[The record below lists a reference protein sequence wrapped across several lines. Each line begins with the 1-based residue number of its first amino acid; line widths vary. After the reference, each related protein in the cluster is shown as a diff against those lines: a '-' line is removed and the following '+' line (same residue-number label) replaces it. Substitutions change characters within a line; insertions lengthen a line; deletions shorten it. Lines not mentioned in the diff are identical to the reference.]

1 VKPRALLLLYLAAL
15 PGLAGAAEGPD
26 PLRLRDELR
35 AMEAL
40 LDSTVEQVSRP
51 NPGFFLAGS
60 PSCRGY
66 LLKGYGFVF
75 VLPARWLPMRQ
86 QADQRLRRPPA
97 RRGNST
103 EGMVMIS
110 GDRPD
115 PRLSAI
121 ERQVEIFQQEAEQ
134 QQAEAEREFE
144 QVTRELRARLL
155 AAQAA
160 WGDVPPSPVLPV
172 LATAPPSV
180 PESPAAEPPAPA
192 VPAAPPAA
200 PPVPAKPPAPADS
213 AVVPAPPP
221 VGPVRPP
228 APWLSWAEREPQDPE
243 DKGPE
248 RLVGDVR
255 DAVIAAL
262 EAHGPSLLSLR
273 PEETIS
279 VVVDFVAGAPFLD
292 DETRPAR
299 SLTLRVRKRDLDDR
313 RAGRLSPEE
322 LRRRVEAAEY

>member
-1 VKPRALLLLYLAAL
+1 MKPRALLPLCLAAL
-15 PGLAGAAEGPD
+15 PSLAGAAEGPD

-51 NPGFFLAGS
+51 NPAFFLAGS

-75 VLPARWLPMRQ
+75 VLPARWLPMPV
-86 QADQRLRRPPA
+86 RRAAQGPRRSSPPGSSSE
-97 RRGNST
+97 R
-103 EGMVMIS
+103 MIVIS
-110 GDRPD
+110 GDRRDPD
-115 PRLSAI
+115 LREL
-121 ERQVEIFQQEAEQ
+121 ERQVTLFQQEAER

-144 QVTRELRARLL
+144 EVTRQLRSRLL
-155 AAQAA
+155 AAQAE
-160 WGDVPPSPVLPV
+160 WGDVPPRPVLPV
-172 LATAPPSV
+172 LATVPPAPAAPDAAPPA
-180 PESPAAEPPAPA
+180 PPLPTMSPTEPPAPPKA
-192 VPAAPPAA
+192 
-200 PPVPAKPPAPADS
+200 PAPADS

-228 APWLSWAEREPQDPE
+228 APWQFWAEREPPDPE
-243 DKGPE
+243 AKGPE
-248 RLVGDVR
+248 RLVADVR

-262 EAHGPSLLSLR
+262 EAHGPSLSSLR
-273 PEETIS
+273 PDETIS

-313 RAGRLSPEE
+313 RAGRLTPEE
-322 LRRRVEAAEY
+322 LRHRVEASEY